1 MTHHRQLVGERQGF
15 TLVMGDQDGG
25 DARVFQQPRNHL
37 AHGGAQAGIERRERL
52 VQQHQPWLLRQGSG
66 QGHALLLATGQFMGP
81 ALGHLRVQRHAVHQF
96 GNALLFFSALGRQ
109 AEADVRCHG
118 HVREQ
123 CAVLWHVAD
132 QALMGRHFVGAVDQ
146 GLAIERQASGIGEL
160 ETGNHPQQRGLARAG
175 GAYDDRAT
183 AAGHREAD
191 VVQGAMGAIGLV
203 EGIQFKSVHRP
214 AVFFDW

>member
-81 ALGHLRVQRHAVHQF
+81 ALGHLRVQGHAVHQF
-96 GNALLFFSALGRQ
+96 GDALLFFSALGRQ
-109 AEADVRCHG
+109 AEADVRRHG
-118 HVREQ
+118 HVRKQ
-123 CAVLWHVAD
+123 RAILRHVAD

-146 GLAIERQASGIGEL
+146 GLAVERQASGIGEL
-160 ETGNHPQQRGLARAG
+160 EAGNHPQQRGLA
-175 GAYDDRAT
+175 
-183 AAGHREAD
+183 
-191 VVQGAMGAIGLV
+191 
-203 EGIQFKSVHRP
+203 
-214 AVFFDW
+214 